1 MGGNMLGI
9 GNNFQFTSEFN
20 FFGDPEAA
28 KLVLD
33 NFPQHVSSFKN
44 TFTRVFSKNKSDRSF
59 SFDFRKLKDRKNR
72 N

>member
-28 KLVLD
+28 KSVLD
-33 NFPQHVSSFKN
+33 NFPQHVSLNKYLNLTSRLNKFVL
-44 TFTRVFSKNKSDRSF
+44 TREIYT
-59 SFDFRKLKDRKNR
+59 
-72 N
+72 

>member
-28 KLVLD
+28 KSVLD
-33 NFPQHVSSFKN
+33 NFPQHVS
-44 TFTRVFSKNKSDRSF
+44 
-59 SFDFRKLKDRKNR
+59 LKKYLNQQAE
-72 N
+72 